1 MGKVHPN
8 TSQREETQATSQPGG
23 AGSGGQ
29 ERGGLSPLTFAGD
42 PVHVAELVASPAVT
56 LVGAV
61 DVGTL
66 LAAGVAVTLIHV

>member
-8 TSQREETQATSQPGG
+8 TSQREETQATRQPGG
-23 AGSGGQ
+23 VGSGGQ
-29 ERGGLSPLTFAGD
+29 ERGGLSPFTFAGD

-66 LAAGVAVTLIHV
+66 LAAGVAVTLVHV